1 MIATRRAADT
11 MMILIVLLMMWQ
23 ALHQVV
29 GATALPGP
37 VRRSTAWIRAT
48 SSRAENGLVT

>member
-11 MMILIVLLMMWQ
+11 AIILIILLLAWQ
-23 ALHQVV
+23 ALHQLV

-37 VRRSTAWIRAT
+37 VPTFVYLA
-48 SSRAENGLVT
+48 